1 MAKFLD
7 TTGVSAQLTEII
19 KNAKKRLVIISPYLR
34 VNRQIKELLEDKDRM
49 RIDVLVIYGKNELRP
64 EENNWLRSMSWI
76 RTGFLSDLHAKC
88 YMNENEALVTSMN
101 LYEYSQVNNYEMGIS
116 VSREEDLKLYEEIEK
131 ESERILRAC
140 DIITVTVDRVEKT
153 PKESPPPPEPSAART
168 RKEATPVLQA
178 PEKGFC
184 IRCKADLPAKPTRPY
199 CGRCFASWNK
209 FKNKEF
215 EEKRCHTC
223 GNEHAT
229 TFLKPLCPDCYR
241 KYKDVFEF
249 AVN

>member
-153 PKESPPPPEPSAART
+153 PKE
-168 RKEATPVLQA
+168 ATPVLQA

-229 TFLKPLCPDCYR
+229 TFLKPLCPACHR
-241 KYKDVFEF
+241 KYKNVLEW
-249 AVN
+249 AAS